1 MEISVEPSK
10 TYAVTTSGSCTV
22 TDADGLELCTASS
35 GSQAF
40 FVATT
45 PTVTISDDGAKVS
58 RATFNYALAVA
69 GLLGGGA
76 DKLPAGYRRVEYL
89 LSNGKQRVHTDF
101 YPTSQSGVEMDFCVT
116 EETSASSWFFGN
128 GDTGRNDEPDKKFS
142 LLYAHDRTYPRGL
155 FYLGGD
161 VAQNQIF
168 ALAGTRQLLKVANGI
183 VSAGNGSMTA
193 PTANF
198 IGVTELTICAHVR
211 QANAMSVRWYGCK
224 LYEAA
229 IEQRNFVPAIDSTG
243 TPCMFDLVSQQSFR
257 NAGTGAFIAGVGT
270 VAQLTALLR
279 NLRATGGTLTLSLPA
294 EANTPEVAEALQAC
308 HDTKGWTLT
317 VHEYRPAATATY
329 SLRRVREVV
338 WCRREQS
345 DLDSYVD
352 TSGTR
357 WQIERCAAIFGAL
370 GQDPAAYGYTPFD
383 SVEQAAE
390 HWALQPYVDPVAM
403 DDSMGDNG
411 TLEQGGTDNT
421 SPVQNS

>member
-224 LYEAA
+224 LYENG
-229 IEQRNFVPAIDSTG
+229 ELKKNFIPAVEKSTG
-243 TPCMFDLVSQQSFR
+243 TPGLYDTVGRVFKTNM
-257 NAGTGAFIAGVGT
+257 GTGDF
-270 VAQLTALLR
+270 
-279 NLRATGGTLTLSLPA
+279 
-294 EANTPEVAEALQAC
+294 
-308 HDTKGWTLT
+308 
-317 VHEYRPAATATY
+317 TY
-329 SLRRVREVV
+329 PTESSTYALRRVLPDWGKLTPHGLRRLYHAPADYEGDIYDYALANGYKQIVEPEQPDEGCWVPVWHERED
-338 WCRREQS
+338 C
-345 DLDSYVD
+345 
-352 TSGTR
+352 
-357 WQIERCAAIFGAL
+357 IEL
-370 GQDPAAYGYTPFD
+370 EW
-383 SVEQAAE
+383 VETE
-390 HWALQPYVDPVAM
+390 PPIEELSNV
-403 DDSMGDNG
+403 
-411 TLEQGGTDNT
+411 E
-421 SPVQNS
+421 